1 MKQSAQR
8 NANGGEG
15 VELTGGF
22 RVMRASAGSGKT
34 FRLVEAYLACC
45 LGSQEPLRF
54 RRILALTFTNKA
66 AQEMKDRVIS
76 ELDIL
81 ASDVTKSKHLGGLL
95 EATGLDEAAL
105 TKRAAQLRRTLHR
118 HYGELSVMTLDK
130 FVGGLVR
137 GFATDLQLEHD
148 FSIELDTKR
157 LLETAV
163 DRVLDRMGRDEDLT
177 ELLGRFV
184 EQAVEDDRDAKVRR
198 QLIDIGE
205 AVEQEQMQP
214 LLQAFAAWTPAQF
227 LEVQD
232 RMRKEVSLKRAG
244 LRKAARALSAA
255 LTAAGL
261 DDVFSG
267 KWVTS
272 KWLPSIAGGKAE
284 ERGSTLTKGL
294 EDGQWARKTDADGAA
309 AIAPFQ
315 EQLVEVA
322 QLEMEQAKCP
332 AGREFR
338 TRRLLAERLPLI
350 GTLTALR
357 RASLE
362 VQAEENVRTLGGL
375 NAMIADVVAENPA
388 PFIFERTG
396 ERYDHIFIDEFQDT
410 SVTQWHNLAVAVS
423 ESLAQGYLSLVVGD
437 AKQAIYRWRN
447 GDHRQLLSLPDLVAD
462 APGGLPP
469 ALRDAAGQ
477 MAAAFE
483 DEPIVD
489 NWRSAPEIVRFNNA
503 LYTTLGEGLGAD
515 LSAVYVGSEQD
526 PRKDFPGAVE
536 VEVVEGDTAEDRFE
550 SVCQWME
557 ARIRQALDD
566 GFSPGDI
573 ALLVRTNK
581 EAKQLAE
588 FLLGCTPSIVPFTDE
603 SLALGRHPAALAVVQ
618 LLELVVDPEAP
629 GPLLKFVQAWGAMEV
644 EAGRP
649 WDEAAHL
656 AKHHSWGEYTR
667 SNGTKGTF
675 GKLNT
680 EELVRDL
687 IPDFDRAQWSALPLG
702 ECMGRVLRSLD
713 VDTRYPAHA
722 EALME
727 LTSER
732 VAMDHGISGFLSHW
746 QRKGVQQSIRVLPGP
761 DAVRILTVH
770 KSKGLQ
776 YPVVIT
782 RFGDADVHN
791 TDTLMPAPLDPDVF
805 GVPGVVVPQHVL
817 AETAAHA
824 VWDLEHARQRFDATN
839 VAYVCTTRAEV
850 RLHVI
855 IDVKKMEWRKD
866 DAPGKLGRM
875 VARGIE
881 DAFSCDLTSGPWFAG
896 DLNAAVPLP
905 QDDKARDV
913 VSHAISGFAFH
924 GIPDGVLA
932 GRREDRELPILGK
945 MDRREFGNAV
955 HAVLARIRTSDDA
968 DRVLSRRWPWLKCS
982 EHDWEQVVHAVRGVL
997 ASEAMAPW
1005 FDGQGKVYLERDLV
1019 GADGKMV
1026 RPDRVV
1032 YRGGEI
1038 AVIDFKTAEE
1048 SDTKKRA
1055 SHAKQVRGYMQALQ
1069 RTHGPHVLGLVYY
1082 VASDELVDIEAL

>member
-1 MKQSAQR
+1 M
-8 NANGGEG
+8 
-15 VELTGGF
+15 
-22 RVMRASAGSGKT
+22 
-34 FRLVEAYLACC
+34 
-45 LGSQEPLRF
+45 
-54 RRILALTFTNKA
+54 
-66 AQEMKDRVIS
+66 
-76 ELDIL
+76 
-81 ASDVTKSKHLGGLL
+81 
-95 EATGLDEAAL
+95 
-105 TKRAAQLRRTLHR
+105 
-118 HYGELSVMTLDK
+118 
-130 FVGGLVR
+130 
-137 GFATDLQLEHD
+137 
-148 FSIELDTKR
+148 
-157 LLETAV
+157 
-163 DRVLDRMGRDEDLT
+163 
-177 ELLGRFV
+177 
-184 EQAVEDDRDAKVRR
+184 
-198 QLIDIGE
+198 
-205 AVEQEQMQP
+205 
-214 LLQAFAAWTPAQF
+214 
-227 LEVQD
+227 
-232 RMRKEVSLKRAG
+232 
-244 LRKAARALSAA
+244 
-255 LTAAGL
+255 
-261 DDVFSG
+261 DDVFTS

-272 KWLPSIAGGKAE
+272 KWLPSIVAGKAE
-284 ERGSTLTKGL
+284 ERGSTLTKGI
-294 EDGQWARKTDADGAA
+294 EDGQWARKTDPEGAA

-315 EQLVEVA
+315 EQLEAVA
-322 QLEMEQAKCP
+322 HLELEQAKC
-332 AGREFR
+332 ASGRAFR

-410 SVTQWHNLAVAVS
+410 SVTQWHNLAVAVG

-447 GDHRQLLSLPDLVAD
+447 GDHRQLLSLPDLVSD

-469 ALRDAAGQ
+469 ALGDAAGQ
-477 MAAAFE
+477 MAVAFE
-483 DEPIVD
+483 DEPILD

-515 LSAVYVGSEQD
+515 LNAVYGGAAQE

-536 VEVVEGDTAEDRFE
+536 VEVVQGDTAEERLE
-550 SVCQWME
+550 TVCLWME
-557 ARIRQALDD
+557 SRIRQALDD

-588 FLLGCTPSIVPFTDE
+588 FLLGCTPTIVPFTDE
-603 SLALGRHPAALAVVQ
+603 SLALGRHPSALAVVQ

-649 WDEAAHL
+649 WNEAAHL
-656 AKHHSWGEYTR
+656 ARYHKWKEYPR
-667 SNGTKGTF
+667 SDGTKGKY
-675 GKLNT
+675 GVLDT
-680 EELVRDL
+680 ERLVKDL
-687 IPDFDRAQWSALPLG
+687 VPDFNRAQWSALPLG

-732 VAMDHGISGFLSHW
+732 LAMDQGIAGFLSHW
-746 QRKGVQQSIRVLPGP
+746 QRKGAQQSIRVLPGP

-782 RFGDADVHN
+782 RFGDSDVHN
-791 TDTLMPAPLDPDVF
+791 SDTLMPAALDPEVF

-817 AETAAHA
+817 AETAAHE

-866 DAPGKLGRM
+866 EAPGKLGRM

-881 DAFSCDLTSGPWFAG
+881 DAFSCDLTAGPWFTG
-896 DLNAAVPLP
+896 DLMAAAPLP
-905 QDDKARDV
+905 EDDKAEDV
-913 VSHAISGFAFH
+913 ASHAISGFAFH
-924 GIPDGVLA
+924 GISNGVLA
-932 GRREDRELPILGK
+932 GRREDRDLPVLGA

-968 DRVLSRRWPWLKCS
+968 ERVLQRRWPWLKCA
-982 EHDWEQVVHAVRGVL
+982 EQDWENVVAAVRCVL
-997 ASEAMAPW
+997 NSDAMAPW
-1005 FDGQGKVYLERDLV
+1005 FDGRGRVYLERDLV
-1019 GADGKMV
+1019 GSDGKMV

-1032 YRGGEI
+1032 DRGGEI

-1048 SDTKKRA
+1048 ADTKKRA
-1055 SHAKQVRGYMQALQ
+1055 NHAKQVRGYMQALQ
-1069 RTHGPHVLGLVYY
+1069 RKNGPQVMGLVYY
-1082 VASDELVDIEAL
+1082 VASDELVEVQSV